1 MHALGGAQGAGA
13 EVDVVPEQ
21 RAGFGSA
28 QSEHDSLAEMHAKEI
43 VRKMTIGDGSLNSP
57 MRNAEAQL
65 TLGVVDAKRGDVEQ
79 ALTLG
84 RDALSIGRKSGPS
97 LLMVGSELDE
107 ALRTATR
114 MSRPSSSSTR
124 SF

>member
-1 MHALGGAQGAGA
+1 
-13 EVDVVPEQ
+13 
-21 RAGFGSA
+21 
-28 QSEHDSLAEMHAKEI
+28 
-43 VRKMTIGDGSLNSP
+43 MTIGDGSLNSP